1 MTAQVIMCCGSG
13 GVGKTTTSAALAL
26 AWANAGDRV
35 CVLTVDP
42 AKRLADSL
50 SIGEIG
56 GQPTPISIP
65 DALGTCHAVML
76 DVKET
81 FEGLIHRFSESTEAA
96 EKILAN
102 RYFQFACTKLGGV
115 HEYMAAEKVREL
127 ATCGLYDVIV
137 VDTPPT
143 RNALDF
149 LQAPERMANMM
160 DGTVMRWLSAS
171 GSRGGWRALELGSEA
186 IGRVLRTLVGQST
199 IGEIAQFFDLFR
211 HLWSGFQS
219 RSLEVQ
225 TLLRASDT
233 RFLLVT
239 TPSPAA
245 RSEALFFLEQLK
257 THQMCFAGFLVNRVE
272 SQPQSAASA
281 IPQTG
286 PGEWDTL
293 RTQLTELIALQSK
306 IADAHRR
313 NIRDLAA
320 AGPTNAPTWLIPHQG
335 RPINQMHDLLS
346 LSGWLPARQDLG

>member
-1 MTAQVIMCCGSG
+1 
-13 GVGKTTTSAALAL
+13 
-26 AWANAGDRV
+26 
-35 CVLTVDP
+35 
-42 AKRLADSL
+42 
-50 SIGEIG
+50 
-56 GQPTPISIP
+56 
-65 DALGTCHAVML
+65 
-76 DVKET
+76 
-81 FEGLIHRFSESTEAA
+81 
-96 EKILAN
+96 
-102 RYFQFACTKLGGV
+102 
-115 HEYMAAEKVREL
+115 
-127 ATCGLYDVIV
+127 
-137 VDTPPT
+137 
-143 RNALDF
+143 
-149 LQAPERMANMM
+149 MM

-245 RSEALFFLEQLK
+245 RSEALFFLKQLK

-272 SQPQSAASA
+272 SQPKSSASA
-281 IPQTG
+281 LPQTG

-306 IADAHRR
+306 MADAHRR
-313 NIRDLAA
+313 NIRDLSA